1 MMKARH
7 GLPVGPAGS
16 QAARRGASSAAQLAG
31 WQQRS
36 AGLGS
41 AAAMAAATTTVTAT
55 ATTTAR
61 EG

>member
-1 MMKARH
+1 MKARH

-31 WQQRS
+31 RQRRS

-41 AAAMAAATTTVTAT
+41 VAATAT
-55 ATTTAR
+55 AR
-61 EG
+61 ER